1 MPRNVDAVA
10 LVFIVVVVLF
20 FGFVA
25 DHGPWCFANG
35 VRVGVVD
42 DHGFRIVAPPMPRA
56 PRMPVPPRMPVMPT
70 MPTMPQLP
78 RL

>member
-10 LVFIVVVVLF
+10 LFFIVVLVLF

-35 VRVGVVD
+35 VRVGVMD
-42 DHGFRIVAPPMPRA
+42 DNGIRVIAP
-56 PRMPVPPRMPVMPT
+56 PVPPA
-70 MPTMPQLP
+70 LP
-78 RL
+78 RLPALPPLPKL

>member
-10 LVFIVVVVLF
+10 LVFIVAFVLF

-42 DHGFRIVAPPMPRA
+42 DHGIRVIAPPAPPALPRL
-56 PRMPVPPRMPVMPT
+56 PVL
-70 MPTMPQLP
+70 PQLP
-78 RL
+78 KL